1 MTDPFRALLGNLDPA
16 RPVLVQTHDF
26 PDHDAVGAAYG
37 LSELLKRRNLACSIA
52 YGGAIQSRSLT
63 AMIDR
68 LSIALDRIDGSRTFP
83 DAQTIVVDG
92 SPAGGAVREVAGTLV
107 GVIDHHPTR
116 KKPDCPF
123 FDLRTETGSC
133 SAIVWT
139 YWRDAGEIPD
149 ATTATAMLAG
159 IQLDTDFLSRHVSK
173 TDLDAHYDLFFR
185 GNNDLAR
192 EVVRTALGVSQLSEI
207 GRAFSDFL
215 IRDTIILTEVHD
227 DYSSELLS
235 VLADFLLRLQEITV
249 AVVIE
254 VSGTEYRLSVRTRDR
269 DIDAGCVV
277 RKVLSGIGS
286 GGGHQNMA
294 GGLIRADRYPGAE
307 RFLQRLTDEI
317 AASRKVDD

>member
-1 MTDPFRALLGNLDPA
+1 VTDPFRALLGILDPT

-37 LSELLKRRNLACSIA
+37 LSELLRRRNFACSIV
-52 YGGAIQSRSLT
+52 YGGTIQSRSLT
-63 AMIDR
+63 AMIER
-68 LSIALDRIDGSRTFP
+68 LGITLERIDDSRKFTNEP
-83 DAQTIVVDG
+83 TIVVDG
-92 SPAGGAVREVAGTLV
+92 SPAGGAVKDVAGTLI
-107 GVIDHHPTR
+107 GVIDHHPSR
-116 KKPDCPF
+116 KNPNCPF

-139 YWRDAGEIPD
+139 YWRDSGETPD
-149 ATTATAMLAG
+149 ATTATAMFAG

-173 TDLDAHYDLFFR
+173 TDLDAHYDLFFK

-254 VSGTEYRLSVRTRDR
+254 VSGAEYHLSVRSRDR
-269 DIDAGCVV
+269 DIDAGCVI
-277 RKVLSGIGS
+277 RKVLAGIGS
-286 GGGHQNMA
+286 GGGHPNMA
-294 GGLIRADRYPGAE
+294 GGVIRADRYPGAE
-307 RFLQRLTDEI
+307 RFLQRLADEI
-317 AASRKVDD
+317 ATFKKNDD